1 MKTQPLKN
9 NRFNW
14 ANLVEK
20 LAELRKNW
28 QPNEYR
34 EAYPQI
40 YASVLME
47 FSNTKKENRIKQEL
61 HDRMSEHIYHTYDI
75 ELVEECLE
83 NEK

>member
-1 MKTQPLKN
+1 MKKQPLKQ

-28 QPNEYR
+28 QPDEYR

-40 YASVLME
+40 YASVLIE